1 MASHV
6 LDARQKEAFGK
17 ISKMYVYALESLH
30 LSAKTDIKIKDAT
43 L

>member
-6 LDARQKEAFGK
+6 LDALQKVTFGK
-17 ISKMYVYALESLH
+17 IGKMYVYALEVLH
-30 LSAKTDIKIKDAT
+30 LSAKTDIEIKDAT